1 MRWLYT
7 ALLVFLVPFQLAY
20 LWWRGRKN
28 PDYRKRWGERFGFG
42 SPRTFSPR
50 DDEVIYI
57 WIHAV
62 SVGEFEA
69 ARPLIAALQLQQPE
83 AEFLLTTT
91 TPTGAARVAEAGFA
105 HRYLPY
111 DLPGAVG
118 RFLDRVE
125 PNIAIVMETELWPNL
140 FAACRT
146 RAIPLYLVNVR
157 LSEKSAAGYQRWAAS
172 LVRFALQQ
180 PTRIA
185 AQHEDDAKRLI
196 ALGAPAEKVR
206 ITGSLKFEVSVPD
219 EAKANGAALHAAWG
233 ERPVWIAAST
243 RTDGKQDEESIVLE
257 AHRQIRAQFPNA
269 LLILAPR
276 HPERFEHVAHVIDAT
291 GLRFGRYS
299 QQEALED
306 SENVIARSETSKQF
320 MDVFLLDTL
329 GQLAT
334 YYAAADVA
342 FVGGSLLNLGLH
354 NPIEPAALA
363 KPVLFGPHRFN
374 FKAISAQM
382 IEAGA
387 AQEVQSADL
396 LAQAVL
402 GLFENPD
409 QCRAMGE
416 AGQRLVMQSRGAT
429 QRVLKLLQ
437 DDSNV

>member
-1 MRWLYT
+1 
-7 ALLVFLVPFQLAY
+7 
-20 LWWRGRKN
+20 
-28 PDYRKRWGERFGFG
+28 
-42 SPRTFSPR
+42 
-50 DDEVIYI
+50 
-57 WIHAV
+57 
-62 SVGEFEA
+62 
-69 ARPLIAALQLQQPE
+69 
-83 AEFLLTTT
+83 
-91 TPTGAARVAEAGFA
+91 
-105 HRYLPY
+105 
-111 DLPGAVG
+111 
-118 RFLDRVE
+118 
-125 PNIAIVMETELWPNL
+125 
-140 FAACRT
+140 
-146 RAIPLYLVNVR
+146 
-157 LSEKSAAGYQRWAAS
+157 
-172 LVRFALQQ
+172 
-180 PTRIA
+180 
-185 AQHEDDAKRLI
+185 
-196 ALGAPAEKVR
+196 VR

-219 EAKANGAALHAAWG
+219 EAKANGASLYAAWG

-257 AHRQIRAQFPNA
+257 AHRQIRAQLPNA

-276 HPERFEHVAHVIDAT
+276 HPERFEHVAQLIAHVD
-291 GLRFGRYS
+291 LSCQRYS

-306 SENVIARSETSKQF
+306 SENVIARSETSKQS
-320 MDVFLLDTL
+320 MNVFLLDAL